1 MAQSNPNPVPR
12 TPEEPTPEQVLA
24 EMNEGEPYTAGDLTA
39 IFDDVSRWTVQR
51 RLETLHESDSIQKK
65 KHADNRVS
73 WWVPKE

>member
-1 MAQSNPNPVPR
+1 
-12 TPEEPTPEQVLA
+12 
-24 EMNEGEPYTAGDLTA
+24 MNEGEPYTAGDLTA